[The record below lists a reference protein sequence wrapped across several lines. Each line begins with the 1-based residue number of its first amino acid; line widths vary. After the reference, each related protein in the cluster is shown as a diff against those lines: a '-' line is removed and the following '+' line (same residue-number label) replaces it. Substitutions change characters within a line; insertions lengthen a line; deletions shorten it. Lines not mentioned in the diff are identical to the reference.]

1 MTERAERIN
10 GWAAMCRSSCSNG
23 FLCRNRSDHPWH
35 LVMLVFAASM
45 VAGFVVASLLRS
57 DDDDDSDGPD
67 GGILTPI
74 AIPT

>member
-1 MTERAERIN
+1 
-10 GWAAMCRSSCSNG
+10 
-23 FLCRNRSDHPWH
+23 
-35 LVMLVFAASM
+35 MLVFAASM
-45 VAGFVVASLLRS
+45 VAGFVVASFLRS

>member
-1 MTERAERIN
+1 
-10 GWAAMCRSSCSNG
+10 
-23 FLCRNRSDHPWH
+23 
-35 LVMLVFAASM
+35 MLVFAASM

-74 AIPT
+74 ANPT